1 MDRNRLPKVKVDTNR
16 ETANKKASK
25 ALLIKPMKDKSGGP
39 KTIGKESSAEL
50 AKRLMGSSFKPTV
63 YILCGNSRS

>member
-25 ALLIKPMKDKSGGP
+25 ALLIKPMKDKISVKTLVECCYNILSEDCRAEVYSIWKMKASGF
-39 KTIGKESSAEL
+39 L
-50 AKRLMGSSFKPTV
+50 A
-63 YILCGNSRS
+63 